1 MGKIKNNIDTKADNI
16 AKNKG
21 EAGFSYIETI
31 ISMVIL
37 TVGLLAVLSAM
48 TFALLYGQVAEKK
61 TQAKEIAS
69 SIVENIFAV
78 RDIQS
83 QGGLAIDGWEAV
95 QIKQTGNGGI
105 FISGWFPVRA
115 GPGVDGIYGT
125 ADDSCQ
131 AGGNCT
137 SEPVAEGYERNIAI
151 TNIVENG
158 VVRKRLINV
167 NVRYRAIGGVYRQET
182 ISKIIANL
190 PLN

>member
-1 MGKIKNNIDTKADNI
+1 MGKIKRPHISKAPDTV
-16 AKNKG
+16 KNKG

-83 QGGLAIDGWEAV
+83 QGGIAIKGWEAV
-95 QIKQTGNGGI
+95 QIKQSGNAGI
-105 FISGWFPVRA
+105 FVSGWFPVRA

-125 ADDSCQ
+125 ADDSCDV
-131 AGGNCT
+131 AGTCT
-137 SEPVAEGYERNIAI
+137 SEPVAAGYERNIAI
-151 TNIVENG
+151 TDIVENG
-158 VVRKRLINV
+158 VVRKRFIEV
-167 NVRYRAIGGVYRQET
+167 HVRYRAIGGVYRQET
-182 ISKIIANL
+182 ISTIIANL
-190 PLN
+190 PLD